1 MARTAMAMDPWT
13 SSTSLSLAIKVKAS
27 VCDSCG
33 HGAVIEGLLGLSY
46 LNNFNYKVDS
56 DRGHLILETK

>member
-1 MARTAMAMDPWT
+1 MGIADAVA
-13 SSTSLSLAIKVKAS
+13 LKVKAI

-33 HGAVIEGLLGLSY
+33 QGAIIEGLLGLSY